1 MMRNSWILKEMLQ
14 CILARRLLHL
24 KKKKNDD
31 DEITKEEPKGDE
43 HIVGLYLRQRVKNL

>member
-1 MMRNSWILKEMLQ
+1 MDFKGNATMYSSQK
-14 CILARRLLHL
+14 ATSF

-31 DEITKEEPKGDE
+31 DETTKEEPKGDE